1 MKYGLV
7 VFMSHKDKDRMN
19 TGDEELLY
27 EILSTLVLGFLIGL
41 TGALAPGPTLVA
53 TINASLAGNWTAGL
67 KVTLGH
73 IVIETALFF
82 LIILGL
88 AAVASPYT
96 SAIAVIG
103 GIALII
109 FGVMTVSGCRSASLS
124 TTKAQVTADP
134 YMAGLLT
141 SAANPYFWIWWLS
154 VGSALLISSL
164 EGGLILAV
172 IFMIGHW
179 GADASWYVFV
189 STGVAKGRTILS
201 DTIYHRIMAACGVFL
216 VLFGIYYLAGAFL
229 PLSR

>member
-1 MKYGLV
+1 MLT
-7 VFMSHKDKDRMN
+7 D
-19 TGDEELLY
+19 
-27 EILSTLVLGFLIGL
+27 IISTLVLGFLIGM

-88 AAVASPYT
+88 ASVASPYT
-96 SAIAVIG
+96 TVIAVIG
-103 GIALII
+103 GIALIV
-109 FGVMTVSGCRSASLS
+109 FGILTISGSRRASLS
-124 TTKAQVTADP
+124 TKPETVAASP
-134 YMAGLLT
+134 YMAGFLT

-164 EGGLILAV
+164 EGGLLLAV

-189 STGVAKGRTILS
+189 STGVSKGRTILP
-201 DTIYHRIMAACGVFL
+201 DTTYHRIMAACGVFL
-216 VLFGIYYLAGAFL
+216 VLFGLYYLTGPFL
-229 PLSR
+229 ALVKQS